1 VYNPVNVAVPQFAG
15 ITDRVVNIADAVALI
30 DAKAALVQKMRGGKH
45 GKDAD
50 MAAIQRQFY
59 RSSRGPGPSDED
71 SWYLVFE
78 PDTRRL
84 LVRHEWQASGHSGF
98 DELPV
103 AEFLQQTGGA
113 QTAFI
118 DSLFRVP
125 ADAQGL

>member
-1 VYNPVNVAVPQFAG
+1 VPQFAG
-15 ITDRVVNIADAVALI
+15 ITDRIVNVADAVALI
-30 DAKAALVQKMRGGKH
+30 DAKAALVQKMRGGKQ

-59 RSSRGPGPSDED
+59 RSSRGAGPSDED

-125 ADAQGL
+125 ADAQGP